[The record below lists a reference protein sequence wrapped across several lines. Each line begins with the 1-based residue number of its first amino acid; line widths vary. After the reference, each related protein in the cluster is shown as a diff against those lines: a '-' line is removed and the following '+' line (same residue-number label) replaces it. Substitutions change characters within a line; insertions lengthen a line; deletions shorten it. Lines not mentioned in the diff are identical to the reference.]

1 MALAASSLYLLE
13 ISCPQRELP
22 QPLPGEDYMLML
34 LELLIKLNAQTFN
47 LYVEIHSYHDGVQYL
62 PVQLEMLMEYSK

>member
-34 LELLIKLNAQTFN
+34 LELLVTLN
-47 LYVEIHSYHDGVQYL
+47 LCVEIHSYHKGV
-62 PVQLEMLMEYSK
+62 